1 MPSNCDPT
9 PIEGVIEL
17 PDTLNLNFYDPVI
30 PEPAPGPDTGRHV
43 RLAWQVSRYNF
54 NSVDG
59 IRVRITASDAML
71 MPEKIFAY
79 LLLPMKPGEDERVGA
94 FDHVCSPTDLEEYP
108 EDDPIPNYRPEWFR
122 LNYVDVIL
130 RSRAEVEA
138 FINDVLEDVQRL
150 KDTLDLADTLLPG
163 GQTWVGSAPV
173 VPAAPTNLAA
183 TADNAQVA
191 LSWTAPTNNGGTL
204 ITNYQ
209 VQRTLNTGTPNWV
222 TVTKPVSTSTTY
234 TVTGLTNGTAY
245 KFRVAAV
252 NVIGTG
258 AYVTT
263 ANPTTPTA
271 PTP

>member
-17 PDTLNLNFYDPVI
+17 PDTLGLNFYDPVI
-30 PEPAPGPDTGRHV
+30 ATPPPQPSNGRHV
-43 RLAWQVSRYNF
+43 RLTWQVSRYNF

-108 EDDPIPNYRPEWFR
+108 EDDPIPNYRPEWCR
-122 LNYVDVIL
+122 LNYVDVLL
-130 RSRAEVEA
+130 RSRAEVES
-138 FINDVLEDVQRL
+138 FIENVLEDVQRL
-150 KDTLDLADTLLPG
+150 KDTLDLADDLLPG
-163 GQTWVGSAPV
+163 GQSWVGVPPV
-173 VPAAPTNLAA
+173 APAAPTNLVA
-183 TADNAQVA
+183 TPGNQQVA
-191 LSWTAPTNNGGTL
+191 LSWTAPTNNGGAV
-204 ITNYQ
+204 ITDYQ
-209 VQRTLNTGTPNWV
+209 VQKTLAAGTPSWT
-222 TVTKPVSTSTTY
+222 TVSRPISTSTAF

-252 NVIGTG
+252 NVSGYGDYATTG
-258 AYVTT
+258 NVTPVLVT
-263 ANPTTPTA
+263 
-271 PTP
+271 